1 MRKLPLFLSAALLL
15 AGTARMQAD
24 QVTLTTGVPVG
35 QNLTLGL
42 NADLKVTLQWGNG
55 ATQDI
60 TSDGSLISVPVLDA
74 GLTISS
80 TIGNITALYVQGN
93 KLSALDVTQAPRLK
107 QLLCADNE
115 LSTVDLSKC
124 TQLEQVDVQG
134 NQLSSLSASASN
146 SMDDM
151 NVAANKL
158 KSLPLSSSARLKWLV
173 ANDNALSALPSST
186 IMKEAETVWASNNAL
201 STATLSSSS
210 NLKSVV
216 LENNKLTRIS
226 LAEAPA
232 LTDVWV
238 DHNELTTLDLS
249 KGSPVLYALSA
260 AHNKLKSVLWDT
272 DSKKTCAYAYLNDN
286 ALFINSM
293 PSLSTTAH
301 PITTALEPQSAF
313 EITDSHWKT
322 GEYIDLADFVSKNGW
337 GVTNSPTVTF
347 TDRNGYVLKSG
358 TDFSKTG
365 QKYKFSKEFAAVTM
379 TVTSSKY
386 PNMTF
391 TTKPF
396 NIGDIT
402 GIHAVTDGAAQDGR
416 VLTSRGSL
424 QWQGEHASRVRIFN
438 AAGMQVVDATVQPG
452 SHTWQLPTG
461 VYVVNGKKV
470 VVP

>member
-80 TIGNITALYVQGN
+80 TIGNITTTQGDLKRLYVQGN

-201 STATLSSSS
+201 STAILSSSS

-286 ALFINSM
+286 ALFINSF
-293 PSLSTTAH
+293 
-301 PITTALEPQSAF
+301 ALDHGAP
-313 EITDSHWKT
+313 HH
-322 GEYIDLADFVSKNGW
+322 
-337 GVTNSPTVTF
+337 
-347 TDRNGYVLKSG
+347 DRAR
-358 TDFSKTG
+358 
-365 QKYKFSKEFAAVTM
+365 AA
-379 TVTSSKY
+379 KC
-386 PNMTF
+386 F
-391 TTKPF
+391 
-396 NIGDIT
+396 
-402 GIHAVTDGAAQDGR
+402 
-416 VLTSRGSL
+416 
-424 QWQGEHASRVRIFN
+424 
-438 AAGMQVVDATVQPG
+438 
-452 SHTWQLPTG
+452 
-461 VYVVNGKKV
+461 
-470 VVP
+470 